1 MNFRISQVLTAKGQH
16 LIKIT
21 VDAKVYEALSL
32 AFPKPRN
39 SAHRALAKYIQVLEV
54 MLFKSLHFQATPLQR
69 KLELFT
75 MSLQQLANQGGQIGP
90 NKQRLHAWLRSNN
103 LSLVE
108 PVVLGSNLTGGVS
121 QCRLTELVT
130 MVDTLAIEETIL
142 TSISS
147 DRELDQYLGGDEFSS
162 YQLVNLLYPEIKRRA
177 SDAEL
182 DDLFDVLPV
191 DVESVKSYIVWLS
204 TEAELITLQKKNQA
218 LRQARIILAIA
229 SVFNSH
235 YLQRK
240 KPSEFGR
247 LYYEGVSVQN
257 INKELRR
264 AVLGDCWEYDIRSSV
279 VAWKMGWAKQY
290 VDSREQGEDLRKV
303 FSATLGFL
311 EDKADFMATVRHFT
325 FDESSPVPKD
335 LQPKLLKQAFTAISF
350 GARVT
355 TQGWQN
361 ESGGWSN
368 PALVDIIRNSA
379 DRDRFLNDLTVQAF
393 IKEQG
398 ILDAHLYERVKAQRR
413 DLLSKPFLQTPSGRP
428 SKSKILAY
436 LYQHD
441 ETEVMDV
448 VCAVAQ
454 KYNRE
459 PIARV
464 HDAIFF
470 KRKLSVDL
478 RHEMEL
484 CMQEHSNN
492 PYWRLSHKQLERY
505 EPRYLDLKKE
515 QEAHEERIRLETI
528 RAREHYANLSVD

>member
-1 MNFRISQVLTAKGQH
+1 MGWQM
-16 LIKIT
+16 IKIT
-21 VDAKVYEALSL
+21 VDQKVYEALQK
-32 AFPKPRN
+32 AFPKPAN
-39 SAHRALAKYIQVLEV
+39 TAHRALAKYISVLET
-54 MLFKSLHFQATPLQR
+54 MLFKSLHFTATPLQR
-69 KLELFT
+69 KFNLFAI
-75 MSLQQLANQGGQIGP
+75 SLQQLANQGGQIGP
-90 NKQRLHAWLRSNN
+90 AKLRVHAWLRSNN
-103 LSLVE
+103 LSLVD
-108 PVVLGSNLTGGVS
+108 PVILGSNLTGGVS
-121 QCRLTELVT
+121 QCRLTDLVT

-142 TSISS
+142 KSVKS

-177 SDAEL
+177 SDSEL
-182 DDLFDVLPV
+182 DELFDVLPV
-191 DVESVKSYIVWLS
+191 DIESVKSYIVWLT
-204 TEAELITLQKKNQA
+204 TESELITFEKKNQA
-218 LRQARIILAIA
+218 LRQARIILAIS
-229 SVFNSH
+229 SVMDGN

-240 KPSEFGR
+240 KPSAFGR

-264 AVLGDCWEYDIRSSV
+264 AVLGNCWEYDIRSSV
-279 VAWKMGWAKQY
+279 VAWKMGWAKHY
-290 VDSREQGEDLRKV
+290 IDSRGQGEDLRKV

-311 EDKADFMATVRHFT
+311 EDKVDFMATVRHFT

-355 TQGWQN
+355 THGWQN
-361 ESGGWSN
+361 DYGGWSN
-368 PALVDIIRNSA
+368 PALVDIIKNGDDRN
-379 DRDRFLNDLTVQAF
+379 RFLADATVQAF
-393 IKEQG
+393 IKEQS
-398 ILDAHLYERVKAQRR
+398 ILDAHLYELVKVQRR

-441 ETEVMDV
+441 ETEVMNV

-454 KYNRE
+454 KYDRT

-470 KRKLSVDL
+470 KRKLSLDL

-484 CMQEHSNN
+484 MMQEHSNN

-505 EPRYLDLKKE
+505 EPRYLDLKLEEEEHK
-515 QEAHEERIRLETI
+515 ERIKQET
-528 RAREHYANLSVD
+528 ADAVGYKSKFFN

>member
-1 MNFRISQVLTAKGQH
+1 MGWQM
-16 LIKIT
+16 IKIT
-21 VDAKVYEALSL
+21 IDAKVYEALQK
-32 AFPKPRN
+32 AFPKPAN
-39 SAHRALAKYIQVLEV
+39 TAHRALAKYISVLET
-54 MLFKSLHFQATPLQR
+54 MLFKSLHFAATPLQQ
-69 KLELFT
+69 KLDLFAI
-75 MSLQQLANQGGQIGP
+75 SLQQLANQGGQIGP
-90 NKQRLHAWLRSNN
+90 KKLRVHAWLRNNN
-103 LSLVE
+103 LNLVE
-108 PVVLGSNLTGGVS
+108 AVITGSNLTGSVS
-121 QCRLTELVT
+121 QCKLTSLVT
-130 MVDTLAIEETIL
+130 MVDTLAVEDKIL

-147 DRELDQYLGGDEFSS
+147 DRELDQYLSGDEFSC

-191 DVESVKSYIVWLS
+191 DVDSVKSYIVWLS

-229 SVFNSH
+229 SVMNGY

-240 KPSEFGR
+240 KPSDFGR

-290 VDSREQGEDLRKV
+290 IGSRGQGADLRKV

-311 EDKADFMATVRHFT
+311 EDKNDFMATVRHFT
-325 FDESSPVPKD
+325 FDESSPVPLD

-355 TQGWQN
+355 THGWQN

-441 ETEVMDV
+441 ETEVMNV
-448 VCAVAQ
+448 VCAVAE
-454 KYNRE
+454 KYDRE
-459 PIARV
+459 PFARV

-515 QEAHEERIRLETI
+515 QDAHEERIRLETI
-528 RAREHYANLSVD
+528 RAQEHYANLSID